1 MKQVSHR
8 GYLLVGGFPEGSKDF
23 GICMIKNGRT
33 IISWHEPVNEV
44 GRGMDFS
51 YEVKSFNGLWEII
64 GKGNEI
70 TEEVWAQILVKED
83 LYWEMSYRRYPEPGQ
98 ELAFQE
104 HIADTATESGHSL
117 IKSHGMKPETTL
129 ILKLKTNE

>member
-1 MKQVSHR
+1 MQQINHR
-8 GYLLVGGFPEGSKDF
+8 GYLLVDDLPRDAKDF
-23 GICMIKNGRT
+23 VIDGELFFKAHFFGLNS
-33 IISWHEPVNEV
+33 IS
-44 GRGMDFS
+44 RM
-51 YEVKSFNGLWEII
+51 VKLPPGQWEII